1 MLISTDYSAGRLTIR
16 LAGELDHHG
25 SREAMRKIDGLID
38 EYLPRDTAI
47 DMSGLSF
54 MDSSGI
60 ALILRT
66 ERRVRAL
73 GGRAAPRYPGREPL
87 RGPALPRERG
97 LLLREQRELPPELR
111 LR

>member
-60 ALILRT
+60 AVVLRAK
-66 ERRVRAL
+66 RRMEAL
-73 GGRAAPRYPGREPL
+73 GGNLYVVNIPRQAARVLETAGLGRYVNL
-87 RGPALPRERG
+87 I
-97 LLLREQRELPPELR
+97 
-111 LR
+111 